1 MSIIEDR
8 LAAIGEN
15 LPKPKKAVANYLGS
29 KRSKNILYAS
39 GRKSTMC
46 GELGTDLNV
55 AEGKMAA
62 KEAILDILAIVK
74 EDLGGLESVIGVD
87 KLNGFVRSAPTF
99 TEQPQVIDGASD
111 LLIAILGEEGRHART
126 ATGAA
131 QLPYGAA
138 VQLEAIF
145 RLKDE

>member
-1 MSIIEDR
+1 MSSIEDR
-8 LAAIGEN
+8 LLAIGEP
-15 LPKPKKAVANYLGS
+15 LPEPKKAVANYLGS
-29 KRSKNILYAS
+29 KRSGNILYAS
-39 GRKSTMC
+39 GRKSSIC
-46 GELGTDLNV
+46 GELGTDLTL
-55 AEGKMAA
+55 AEGQMAA

-74 EDLGGLESVIGVD
+74 EDLGTLDTIVGVN

-111 LLIAILGEEGRHART
+111 LLIAIFGEEGRHART

-138 VQLEAIF
+138 VQLEVIF
-145 RLKDE
+145 QLKND